1 VLDEREE
8 FLTWCRLELGLS
20 ANTLAAYRRDLA
32 KLYRAFI
39 ALDLTPQTAQL
50 DQVPDVMAWVRDHG
64 SDGSGRDDHVGRR
77 QSATT
82 LARFLVTWRRY
93 VKFLVLE
100 KKLTDDRM
108 TQADAPTTWR
118 TLPEVL
124 GVEDVEQLITHPA
137 DGPLKM
143 RDRLALEL
151 LYACGGRASEVVDIK
166 RSDLLE
172 RTALVKLR
180 GKGGKERLVP
190 LGERARTALR
200 TYQRELRPQLDPQN
214 KTDHLLLNAHGQPIS
229 RGDLWR
235 IVKAAAFAANLEHKR
250 IYPHLL
256 RHSFAT
262 HLLERSG
269 DLRAVQ
275 ELLGHANV
283 TTTERYTHVQK
294 DRLRDLHRRFHPR
307 AR

>member
-1 VLDEREE
+1 
-8 FLTWCRLELGLS
+8 
-20 ANTLAAYRRDLA
+20 
-32 KLYRAFI
+32 
-39 ALDLTPQTAQL
+39 
-50 DQVPDVMAWVRDHG
+50 
-64 SDGSGRDDHVGRR
+64 
-77 QSATT
+77 
-82 LARFLVTWRRY
+82 
-93 VKFLVLE
+93 
-100 KKLTDDRM
+100 M

-124 GVEDVEQLITHPA
+124 GIEDVERLITHPA

-151 LYACGGRASEVVDIK
+151 LYACGGRASEVVGIK
-166 RSDLLE
+166 RSDLIE

-180 GKGGKERLVP
+180 GKGSKERLVP